1 MKRRSNQ
8 LKLMV
13 ALAVLAI
20 ALIPSVSRSRATGSA
35 EFDSEIQKV
44 EAFAKDVGKFQD
56 RSVLLSKKPS
66 RTTEE
71 TNSLI
76 KDRDSLRGRLAGVEG
91 AFRTIEA
98 KYKADGR
105 WVNLDAEVLK
115 LITDAKARQV
125 IERGGGA
132 RKIIEDAQNL
142 TGSASEIAGV
152 GHDVFG
158 ESSESGMRIISAAY
172 HPSPFFF
179 KHAIGC
185 KIAGAIVA
193 AKGANA
199 SHNQNTRAYCLCV
212 EMQSLDE
219 TLSQCE
225 AANP

>member
-1 MKRRSNQ
+1 MKRGSNQ

-20 ALIPSVSRSRATGSA
+20 ALIPTLSRSRATGSA
-35 EFDSEIQKV
+35 EFDSEIQKI
-44 EAFAKDVGKFQD
+44 EAFATDFGKFQD
-56 RSVLLSKKPS
+56 RSVLLSKKAS

-71 TNSLI
+71 TNSLK
-76 KDRDSLRGRLAGVEG
+76 KDRDSLAGRLYGVES
-91 AFRTIEA
+91 AFHTIEN

-115 LITDAKARQV
+115 LITDRKGREV
-125 IERGGGA
+125 IEKGGGA

-142 TGSASEIAGV
+142 TGSANEIAGV
-152 GHDVFG
+152 GNDVFG
-158 ESSESGMRIISAAY
+158 ESSGPGMRIVPAAY

-179 KHAIGC
+179 KHALGC
-185 KIAGAIVA
+185 KISGAIVA
-193 AKGANA
+193 VQGANA
-199 SHNQNTRAYCLCV
+199 SHKANTRAYCLCV

-225 AANP
+225 AANT

>member
-1 MKRRSNQ
+1 MKRSSNQ

-20 ALIPSVSRSRATGSA
+20 ALIPNLSRSRATGSP
-35 EFDSEIQKV
+35 EFESEIRNV
-44 EAFAKDVGKFQD
+44 EAFATDFAKFQD
-56 RSVLLSKKPS
+56 RSVLLSKKAS

-76 KDRDSLRGRLAGVEG
+76 KDRDALRRRLSSVEG
-91 AFRTIEA
+91 SFRTIEN

-105 WVNLDAEVLK
+105 WANLDAEVLR

-142 TGSASEIAGV
+142 TGFANEIAGV
-152 GHDVFG
+152 GNDFRG
-158 ESSESGMRIISAAY
+158 ESSESGMRIIPAAY

-179 KHAIGC
+179 SHALGC
-185 KIAGAIVA
+185 KIAGALAFHGTGSTHKQI
-193 AKGANA
+193 
-199 SHNQNTRAYCLCV
+199 TRAYCLCV

-219 TLSQCE
+219 TLSQC
-225 AANP
+225 